1 MTIVGVAEIVRV
13 TTPNIETTKIGHK
26 EALKP
31 YWLPCPIERGMRILG
46 GKWKGS
52 ILWHLKDDPVRFNE
66 LARLLVGCSKK
77 MIYQRLV
84 EMEGIGLIK
93 RNVLSTSPIAVA
105 YEITDFGRSALQ
117 VLDKLKDWA
126 EEHEL

>member
-1 MTIVGVAEIVRV
+1 MAF
-13 TTPNIETTKIGHK
+13 NIETTKIGHK

-31 YWLPCPIERGMRILG
+31 CWLPCPIERGMRILG

-66 LARLLVGCSKK
+66 LARLLEGCSKK

-84 EMEGIGLIK
+84 EMEGIGLVK
-93 RNVLSTSPIAVA
+93 RNVLSTRPIAVA
-105 YEITDFGRSALQ
+105 YCQLSNQNVPPNYHSKCTSLRCFL
-117 VLDKLKDWA
+117 LLYF
-126 EEHEL
+126 

>member
-1 MTIVGVAEIVRV
+1 MAF
-13 TTPNIETTKIGHK
+13 NIETTKIGHK

-31 YWLPCPIERGMRILG
+31 CWLPCPIERGMRILG

-52 ILWHLKDDPVRFNE
+52 ILWHLKDGPVRFNE

-84 EMEGIGLIK
+84 EMEGIGLVK
-93 RNVLSTSPIAVA
+93 RNVLSTRPIAVA